1 MTPYQLFIVI
11 GFVIIVPLYVVYLFQ
26 KHKEKLDESTTDKI
40 LLALRELGKRQPDFG
55 EYLHKI
61 GLL

>member
-1 MTPYQLFIVI
+1 MTPYELFII
-11 GFVIIVPLYVVYLFQ
+11 IAFIIIVPLYITYLIQ
-26 KHKEKLDESTTDKI
+26 RRKEHSEDLTNDKI
-40 LLALRELGKRQPDFG
+40 VLALKELGKRQPDFG